1 MTQPP
6 KWLSD
11 HYAAAVTTST
21 LEPADSSKAWKCPNW
36 KNSIFDKYNSI
47 IKNDVWYL
55 TKFPPGRSA
64 ISTRWVFTAKI
75 DPEGNFQRF
84 KSRLVVRGFKQQKG
98 VDVEETFAP
107 LSHGKWSDPSQN
119 RSTAAYAIS
128 RFSVCNTQT
137 DLLPLWQF
145 WQYCCGC

>member
-107 LSHGKWSDPSQN
+107 LSHGK
-119 RSTAAYAIS
+119 
-128 RFSVCNTQT
+128 
-137 DLLPLWQF
+137 
-145 WQYCCGC
+145 